1 MFVTKKTFN
10 KFVDD
15 QAEMW
20 ELMATVTANNII
32 SRSAIVKNA
41 EELREDVDYL
51 LESLEEYLD

>member
-10 KFVDD
+10 KFVDN

-20 ELMATVTANNII
+20 ELMAAVTANNII
-32 SRSAIVKNA
+32 ARSAIVKDA